1 MFVPFRNSD
10 KEVMIRRAK
19 ALFELLLPCLAFAA
33 VVFSLPSRSR
43 PITYG
48 QVNEQAALKSTTVQ
62 EGSAL
67 QNAESKLERSYII
80 APSMALISGTKLG
93 PYEISALLGAGGMG
107 EVYRA
112 RDSRLRR
119 EAPAKAGQHLRAQ
132 RRTHQDPGLRFG
144 QAVPGRVIRLR
155 HARITNGGPSPIGHN
170 PRPGVGHRRLHVARA
185 GARKG
190 D

>member
-67 QNAESKLERSYII
+67 QNAESKLVNPDMTS
-80 APSMALISGTKLG
+80 STSKNLITYTILGT
-93 PYEISALLGAGGMG
+93 
-107 EVYRA
+107 
-112 RDSRLRR
+112 
-119 EAPAKAGQHLRAQ
+119 
-132 RRTHQDPGLRFG
+132 F
-144 QAVPGRVIRLR
+144 
-155 HARITNGGPSPIGHN
+155 
-170 PRPGVGHRRLHVARA
+170 
-185 GARKG
+185 
-190 D
+190 